1 MSTPFH
7 TYASRAL
14 PAAPSAA
21 HALLREAPERL
32 VTSATAAAL
41 AAMTPLARAWGLSAT
56 RLPTVTAR
64 PTGDDELGSIEVT
77 WTGEPRVTAWP
88 SLTGRLVVDERPGAA
103 HRLSFLSRRSPVA
116 ELSTT
121 PLGRLHQRR
130 LVQVAVQGFLSE
142 LVRELTPRIADA
154 ATPAPAVAGDVDQAP
169 LFVHDLR
176 VLGAEPGRVLAH
188 LTNDP
193 QALAR
198 RTTDA
203 VVEEL
208 GDALAA
214 GRFRAPPAPAV
225 HVEVPA
231 AGEVGALRIGWHSD
245 EEATGWPAM
254 HFAVV
259 VEPHDRGTRLA
270 LLSAREPR
278 YDLSVNRVD
287 KRQRHDVLQ
296 HVGGAVARALTVEL
310 ASPALVAPAAAR

>member
-1 MSTPFH
+1 MSAPFH

-14 PAAPSAA
+14 PAAASTA
-21 HALLREAPERL
+21 HARLREAPERL

-41 AAMTPLARAWGLSAT
+41 AAMTPVARAWGLSAT
-56 RLPTVTAR
+56 QLPTVAAR

-77 WTGEPRVTAWP
+77 WAGEPGVTAWP
-88 SLTGRLVVDERPGAA
+88 SLTGRLVVDERPGGG
-103 HRLSFLSRRSPVA
+103 HRLSFLSRRSPIA
-116 ELSTT
+116 ELSTV

-142 LVRELTPRIADA
+142 LVRALTPRLADA
-154 ATPAPAVAGDVDQAP
+154 ATPAPVAGDVDQTP

-176 VLGAEPGRVLAH
+176 VLDAEPGRVLAH

-193 QALAR
+193 QALVRQA
-198 RTTDA
+198 TDSA
-203 VVEEL
+203 IEEL
-208 GDALAA
+208 GHTLAA
-214 GRFRAPPAPAV
+214 GRFRAPPTPTV

-245 EEATGWPAM
+245 EEATGWPSISL
-254 HFAVV
+254 AVV
-259 VEPHDRGTRLA
+259 IEPHDRGTRLA

-296 HVGGAVARALTVEL
+296 HAGGAVARALSA
-310 ASPALVAPAAAR
+310 ASAREPSCATSMMMR